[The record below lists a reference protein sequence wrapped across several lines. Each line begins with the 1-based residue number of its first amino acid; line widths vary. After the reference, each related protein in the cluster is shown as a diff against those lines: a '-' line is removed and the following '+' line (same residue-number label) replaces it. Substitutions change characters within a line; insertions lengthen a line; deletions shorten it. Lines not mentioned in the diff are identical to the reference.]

1 MYYLRIDFLCQSW
14 LWCEDHKHIIRIK
27 VGKVRILLEFYR
39 LQWQFQIFLPKSL
52 NTVVVHLKSFQVIPM
67 GFHEYQIGFLTFAAK
82 FYDLV

>member
-1 MYYLRIDFLCQSW
+1 MAISD
-14 LWCEDHKHIIRIK
+14 I
-27 VGKVRILLEFYR
+27 
-39 LQWQFQIFLPKSL
+39 LPKSL